1 MTAQVIRMPGA
12 MTPAQR
18 QHRQQRAEAREAAD
32 RTRRLNAI
40 LASLQA
46 TRDAEERAEARR
58 ARAMVV
64 PLRLPRARR
73 RVAAGPRDPGPDAA
87 A

>member
-1 MTAQVIRMPGA
+1 MSAQVIPMPGA

-18 QHRQQRAEAREAAD
+18 QHRQQRAEARESAD

-46 TRDAEERAEARR
+46 TRDAEERAEA
-58 ARAMVV
+58 ARVREMVV
-64 PLRLPRARR
+64 TLRLPRGRR
-73 RVAAGPRDPGPDAA
+73 RVAAVPRDPGPDTAA
-87 A
+87 